1 VKDKDIADKLRRMED
16 SLNGLVGANMYYTFF
31 TAAFVRKM
39 QEDLKY
45 LAEVLD
51 GKED

>member
-1 VKDKDIADKLRRMED
+1 MKDKDIADKLRRMED
-16 SLNGLVGANMYYTFF
+16 SLNGWVDANMYYTF
-31 TAAFVRKM
+31 TAEFVHKM